1 MSITVLE
8 EVVEGII
15 RGLED
20 DDGAV
25 EAFLFGSMSR
35 GDYHLE
41 SDIDVLVVSR
51 KMDKTRRRMQEIGA
65 ALSLEYGVV
74 VSVIVV
80 DEDSWRRGLSLLRD
94 TVRRE
99 GKLIWT
105 RKRR

>member
-1 MSITVLE
+1 MSIAVLE
-8 EVVEGII
+8 KVVEEII
-15 RGLED
+15 RSLED
-20 DDGAV
+20 NDGAE
-25 EAFLFGSMSR
+25 EAFLFGIMSR

-94 TVRRE
+94 TSRR
-99 GKLIWT
+99 
-105 RKRR
+105 RHP

>member
-8 EVVEGII
+8 EVVEEIV

-41 SDIDVLVVSR
+41 SDIDVLS
-51 KMDKTRRRMQEIGA
+51 QSE
-65 ALSLEYGVV
+65 
-74 VSVIVV
+74 
-80 DEDSWRRGLSLLRD
+80 
-94 TVRRE
+94 E
-99 GKLIWT
+99 G
-105 RKRR
+105 